1 MYSLL
6 ELKKGISYMV
16 NTLEL
21 APGKASRRIV
31 TMLNGAGSQEEAQMS
46 PEKEQEIAN
55 RILKRAELAQMTRQL
70 KMKLGKVPTSREASP
85 VKVRKR
91 RGDDG
96 CDAEIKEAMAKV
108 SPVKKGCVETTLEEG
123 SRSPVKQLKGW
134 STPPPAP
141 PASSSSLLRDR
152 GSEQEVPTTPGRV
165 RSHHHT
171 VPPVVISSSA
181 GEEAH
186 SRSMAVL
193 STPKNR
199 SQGRKLGN
207 ESDMGADLLM
217 YLATSP
223 YMPGTTAGQPASVP
237 STPRNYMSGGMALE
251 DSNDAIRFSHIK
263 HHSSSPQS
271 TFKAPHHLVR
281 HATYT
286 QGHTAQ
292 FPPSSSELLM
302 DSPAIYMAASSSP
315 QKRRQLA
322 PANVP
327 TTPSRELRSSSHLWK
342 TPNFNMGDY
351 VHALFSPSP
360 RVTSSAT
367 SRPSSTHE
375 MRSSKS

>member
-1 MYSLL
+1 M
-6 ELKKGISYMV
+6 
-16 NTLEL
+16 
-21 APGKASRRIV
+21 
-31 TMLNGAGSQEEAQMS
+31 TMLNGASSQEEAQMS

-91 RGDDG
+91 RGDGG
-96 CDAEIKEAMAKV
+96 CDEEIKEAIAKV
-108 SPVKKGCVETTLEEG
+108 SPVKKGCVETKAGEEDHG

-141 PASSSSLLRDR
+141 PASSSSLLPDR
-152 GSEQEVPTTPGRV
+152 RNQQEIPTTPRRV
-165 RSHHHT
+165 KGHHHT
-171 VPPVVISSSA
+171 VPPAITSSSS
-181 GEEAH
+181 GEDVN
-186 SRSMAVL
+186 SRTMAL
-193 STPKNR
+193 LATPKNR
-199 SQGRKLGN
+199 SLGRKLGTS
-207 ESDMGADLLM
+207 ESDVGADLLM

-223 YMPGTTAGQPASVP
+223 YLSAATAGHQPASVP
-237 STPRNYMSGGMALE
+237 STPRNYMSSGVALE
-251 DSNDAIRFSHIK
+251 DSHDAIRFSHMK
-263 HHSSSPQS
+263 HQTSSPQS
-271 TFKAPHHLVR
+271 TFKAPTHFVR
-281 HATYT
+281 HGTYS
-286 QGHTAQ
+286 QGHAAQ

-322 PANVP
+322 VQPPTNVP

-367 SRPSSTHE
+367 SRPSSTHD